1 MWQLQQ
7 RLVISKIFKRDSY
20 DLICLISPLDAAFRS
35 LTIFKSSSNGSIWK
49 MKDIKQENT
58 DKTIN
63 LIYFLI
69 NIYMPSDL
77 INTND
82 TMTIFLFYS
91 KEDNCL

>member
-1 MWQLQQ
+1 M
-7 RLVISKIFKRDSY
+7 VPSE
-20 DLICLISPLDAAFRS
+20 
-35 LTIFKSSSNGSIWK
+35 K
-49 MKDIKQENT
+49 MKDIKHENT

-82 TMTIFLFYS
+82 TMTIFMFYS

>member
-1 MWQLQQ
+1 M
-7 RLVISKIFKRDSY
+7 VPSE
-20 DLICLISPLDAAFRS
+20 
-35 LTIFKSSSNGSIWK
+35 K

-82 TMTIFLFYS
+82 TMTIFLLYS
-91 KEDNCL
+91 KKTIAYNKFNGFTCN

>member
-1 MWQLQQ
+1 M
-7 RLVISKIFKRDSY
+7 VPSE
-20 DLICLISPLDAAFRS
+20 
-35 LTIFKSSSNGSIWK
+35 K

-82 TMTIFLFYS
+82 TMTIFLLYS
-91 KEDNCL
+91 KKTISFLTDPQCQFKM

>member
-1 MWQLQQ
+1 M
-7 RLVISKIFKRDSY
+7 VPSE
-20 DLICLISPLDAAFRS
+20 
-35 LTIFKSSSNGSIWK
+35 K

-77 INTND
+77 IND
-82 TMTIFLFYS
+82 IHRSL
-91 KEDNCL
+91 